1 MQLFEALLDIY
12 LVLTYQLMLCAGSE
26 DSCWVSSG
34 SFPQTVVVSLP
45 HSANIETVQL
55 HSYNGH

>member
-1 MQLFEALLDIY
+1 
-12 LVLTYQLMLCAGSE
+12 MLCTHSE

-55 HSYNGH
+55 HSYNGHYLYIILTSFSFLVYWGMF